1 MPMSTIGL
9 ETGLIVCVIVR
20 PENPSIVRFIGNL
33 MFKTALIET
42 QTIYCI
48 IKTDEVAKK
57 FPQFC
62 NDDFLIIAKGH

>member
-42 QTIYCI
+42 QTVN
-48 IKTDEVAKK
+48 KT
-57 FPQFC
+57 C
-62 NDDFLIIAKGH
+62 WFLRPT